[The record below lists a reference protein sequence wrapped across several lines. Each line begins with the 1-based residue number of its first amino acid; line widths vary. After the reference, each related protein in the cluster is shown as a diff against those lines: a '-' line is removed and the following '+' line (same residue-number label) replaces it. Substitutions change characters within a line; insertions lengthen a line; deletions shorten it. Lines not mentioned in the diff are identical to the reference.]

1 MFSFIDILIE
11 AIRKIS
17 LSPVKLGKFFKKM
30 RMGSACKDAV
40 NTHTL
45 LAVYAS
51 PRKLLDNLN

>member
-1 MFSFIDILIE
+1 MFNFLDILTE

-17 LSPVKLGKFFKKM
+17 LSPVKLGKIFKKM

-40 NTHTL
+40 NSHTL

-51 PRKLLDNLN
+51 